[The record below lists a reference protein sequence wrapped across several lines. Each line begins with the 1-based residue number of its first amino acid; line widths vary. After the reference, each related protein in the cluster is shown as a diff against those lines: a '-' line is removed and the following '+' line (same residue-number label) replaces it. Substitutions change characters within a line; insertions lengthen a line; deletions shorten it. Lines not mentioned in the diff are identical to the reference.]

1 MKSRALASVATD
13 PGTTGAQPV
22 GWRPFLEHSFFRY
35 GLAVLSVAA
44 ALGIKLTLQ
53 KFNVGY
59 PLSSSF
65 LAAIAISFWY
75 GGTGPGLVS
84 VVLSFVAFGYF
95 VLPYEVAY
103 RMVLPDGSLSPSTC
117 RPVGVRIFPIL
128 FISQW

>member
-1 MKSRALASVATD
+1 M
-13 PGTTGAQPV
+13 G
-22 GWRPFLEHSFFRY
+22 
-35 GLAVLSVAA
+35 VLSVAA
-44 ALGIKLTLQ
+44 ALGIKLTRQ

-103 RMVLPDGSLSPSTC
+103 RMVLPHEPLFTPCDPTLWSPIIFVTRSKESARAHPLAPSCTTLSH
-117 RPVGVRIFPIL
+117 
-128 FISQW
+128 SQ